1 MSLNQSN
8 SLGSKAII
16 ADEENH
22 DGRPSLVAPS
32 LVAPSLV
39 APSPGSSAIIDY
51 IGSVFGD
58 AMKTE
63 RYLGGPNKLEL
74 FEDDSDYGQ
83 RDRPGSDDEK
93 WAEENSDENDKI

>member
-32 LVAPSLV
+32 
-39 APSPGSSAIIDY
+39 PGSSTIIDY

-74 FEDDSDYGQ
+74 LEDDSDYG
-83 RDRPGSDDEK
+83 
-93 WAEENSDENDKI
+93 